1 MIERV
6 KAETHIE
13 QKIDA
18 IEEFSLPGGRQIASE
33 LFRDCRKNGSPNS
46 VRNFTEKLPNYG
58 AYTRQF
64 VRFCNALQKSKN
76 DV

>member
-1 MIERV
+1 MIQRE
-6 KAETHIE
+6 KSWAQTE
-13 QKIDA
+13 QIIDA
-18 IEEFSLPGGRQIASE
+18 IEEFSLLAGRQIASE
-33 LFRDCRKNGSPNS
+33 LLRNCRKNGSS
-46 VRNFTEKLPNYG
+46 KSIRNFTEKLRNYG

>member
-6 KAETHIE
+6 ETGAQIE
-13 QKIDA
+13 QIYDA
-18 IEEFSLPGGRQIASE
+18 IEEFSLSVGRQIASQ
-33 LFRDCRKNGSPNS
+33 LFRDCRKNGSSKS

-64 VRFCNALQKSKN
+64 VRFCNALQKSMN